1 MSTSTVPD
9 SRESRKLQE
18 AIDEVRES
26 ASDPLHLAFLTRAM
40 KAVTRL
46 SRTLS
51 EDLLGEATSS
61 SSDYEVLAAAL
72 GAAPELPMD
81 ETDAAW
87 LRAKLRGVE
96 AKRQLLEDEGG
107 TASSSELA
115 QLLGISRQAVDKR
128 RRNNTLLAVQAGGR
142 GYRYPVWQVVDG
154 RALAGLEDVL
164 EALADHD
171 PWMTLQFFLRENLR
185 LDNQRPLDVLRE
197 GSDESLEDVLAAAR
211 TYGEQGAD

>member
-1 MSTSTVPD
+1 
-9 SRESRKLQE
+9 
-18 AIDEVRES
+18 
-26 ASDPLHLAFLTRAM
+26 LA
-40 KAVTRL
+40 K
-46 SRTLS
+46 
-51 EDLLGEATSS
+51 
-61 SSDYEVLAAAL
+61 
-72 GAAPELPMD
+72 
-81 ETDAAW
+81 
-87 LRAKLRGVE
+87 
-96 AKRQLLEDEGG
+96 
-107 TASSSELA
+107 
-115 QLLGISRQAVDKR
+115 LLGISRQAVDKR

-197 GSDESLEDVLAAAR
+197 ESDDSLEDVLAAAR